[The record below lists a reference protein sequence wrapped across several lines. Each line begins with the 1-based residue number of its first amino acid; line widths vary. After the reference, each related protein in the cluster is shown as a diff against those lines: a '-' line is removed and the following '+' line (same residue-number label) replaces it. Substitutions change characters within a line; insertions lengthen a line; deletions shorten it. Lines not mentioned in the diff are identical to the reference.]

1 MAGEKRRQ
9 GKHKHIK
16 CAQASRA
23 RAAPTAKMA
32 HYAVLLLHIICMT
45 EEEVERG
52 GAREGGREGHGRGG
66 RKNAFVTYRDMF
78 IVRKGNVTT
87 LETRKRGRLSLPA
100 VYHKWTVL
108 TFSGSC
114 TYIFFI
120 FAIQLSYT

>member
-1 MAGEKRRQ
+1 MRELYVASRSIARVSTLVTGGNEAGEKRRQ

-52 GAREGGREGHGRGG
+52 RSREGGRGMGGEGEKMH
-66 RKNAFVTYRDMF
+66 
-78 IVRKGNVTT
+78 
-87 LETRKRGRLSLPA
+87 L
-100 VYHKWTVL
+100 
-108 TFSGSC
+108 
-114 TYIFFI
+114 
-120 FAIQLSYT
+120 